1 MTNFSGK
8 TVIVTGGSKGIG
20 EAFVNGFASSGA
32 NVAIADIDLD
42 LANQLADRINAAGGS
57 ALGVRTDVASL
68 DSCRGMAEAVAERFG
83 AIDILINNAGLR
95 YISPFLEHSE
105 EMWRK
110 TIDINLTGVFFAS
123 QAAIPHMLRKGR
135 GKIVN
140 VASVTGIL
148 ALTKRVAY
156 GAAKAGVIGLTR
168 SMAYELSSQGIW
180 VNAIAPGPTETP
192 MNAPY
197 FKDEHMIAT
206 FRKEIPLGNW
216 GQPEDHVR
224 AAMFLASDESDYICG
239 AVLAVDGGWIT
250 GKGY

>member
-1 MTNFSGK
+1 MSFKGK
-8 TVIVTGGSKGIG
+8 TAIVTGGANGIG
-20 EAFVNGFASSGA
+20 EAFVDGFAVAGA

-42 LANQLADRINAAGGS
+42 LAKQVADRINAGGGS
-57 ALGVRTDVASL
+57 AFGVKVDVADLASCKQMAAEVFGHFGSL
-68 DSCRGMAEAVAERFG
+68 
-83 AIDILINNAGLR
+83 DILINNAGVR
-95 YISPFLEHSE
+95 YIAPFLEHGE

-123 QAAIPHMLRKGR
+123 QAAIPHMLVRGR

-156 GAAKAGVIGLTR
+156 GAAKAGVIGLTK

-197 FKDEHMIAT
+197 FKDEQMIAT

-216 GQPEDHVR
+216 GQPDDHVR

>member
-1 MTNFSGK
+1 MQFNGK
-8 TVIVTGGSKGIG
+8 TAIVTGGGKGIG
-20 EAFVNGFASSGA
+20 EAFAKGFSAAGA
-32 NVAIADIDLD
+32 NVVLADIDLD
-42 LANQLADRINAAGGS
+42 AANEAAERINAGGGR
-57 ALGVRTDVASL
+57 ALGLKVDVSSL
-68 DSCRGMAEAVAERFG
+68 ESCRQMADSAAEHFG
-83 AIDILINNAGLR
+83 SVDILINNAGVR

-123 QAAIPHMLRKGR
+123 QAAIPHMLKKGR

-197 FKDEHMIAT
+197 FKDEEMMAI

-239 AVLAVDGGWIT
+239 AILAVDGGWIT

>member
-1 MTNFSGK
+1 MMK
-8 TVIVTGGSKGIG
+8 
-20 EAFVNGFASSGA
+20 
-32 NVAIADIDLD
+32 
-42 LANQLADRINAAGGS
+42 Q
-57 ALGVRTDVASL
+57 
-68 DSCRGMAEAVAERFG
+68 
-83 AIDILINNAGLR
+83 
-95 YISPFLEHSE
+95 
-105 EMWRK
+105 
-110 TIDINLTGVFFAS
+110 
-123 QAAIPHMLRKGR
+123 GR

-197 FKDEHMIAT
+197 FQDEAMVAT

-216 GQPEDHVR
+216 GQPEDHVK

>member
-1 MTNFSGK
+1 MNFTGK
-8 TVIVTGGSKGIG
+8 SVIVTGGGKGIG
-20 EAFVNGFASSGA
+20 EAFAKGFAEAGA
-32 NVAIADIDLD
+32 NVVVADIDE
-42 LANQLADRINAAGGS
+42 AAAHEAAGRIRAGGKS
-57 ALGVRTDVASL
+57 AIGVTVDVTSL
-68 DSCRGMAEAVAERFG
+68 ESCRSMADTASDKFG
-83 AIDILINNAGLR
+83 SVDILVNNAGVR
-95 YISPFLEHSE
+95 FISPFLEHSE

-110 TIDINLTGVFFAS
+110 TVDINLTGVFFAS
-123 QAAIPHMLRKGR
+123 QAAVGHMMKKGR

-168 SMAYELSSQGIW
+168 SMAYELSGQGIW

-192 MNAPY
+192 MNAAY
-197 FKDEHMIAT
+197 FQDEGMINT

-216 GQPEDHVR
+216 GQPEDHVK

>member
-1 MTNFSGK
+1 MNFTDKS
-8 TVIVTGGSKGIG
+8 VIVTGGAVGIG
-20 EAFVNGFASSGA
+20 EAFAKGFAEAGA
-32 NVAIADIDLD
+32 NVVIADIDE
-42 LANQLADRINAAGGS
+42 AAANAAAERICS
-57 ALGVRTDVASL
+57 AGRSAIGVKVDVSSL
-68 DSCRGMAEAVAERFG
+68 ESCRSMADATAAKFG
-83 AIDILINNAGLR
+83 SVDILINNAGVR
-95 YISPFLEHSE
+95 YISPFLNHTE

-123 QAAIPHMLRKGR
+123 QAAVAHMTKQGR

-197 FKDEHMIAT
+197 FQDEAMVAT

-216 GQPEDHVR
+216 GQPEDHVK

>member
-1 MTNFSGK
+1 MNFTGK
-8 TVIVTGGSKGIG
+8 SVIVTGGAKGIG
-20 EAFVNGFASSGA
+20 EAFAKGFAAAGA
-32 NVAIADIDLD
+32 HVVIADIDEV
-42 LANQLADRINAAGGS
+42 AAREAADRICSAGQS
-57 ALGVRTDVASL
+57 AVGVHVDVSSL
-68 DSCRGMAEAVAERFG
+68 DSCHRMADAAAARFG
-83 AIDILINNAGLR
+83 SVDILINNAGVR

-123 QAAIPHMLRKGR
+123 QAAITHMMKVGR

-156 GAAKAGVIGLTR
+156 GTAKAGVIGLTR

-197 FKDEHMIAT
+197 FQDEAMIST

-216 GQPEDHVR
+216 GQPEDHVK